1 MISKCQNVV
10 INRTK
15 FSDFENFDTKI
26 QSTEKL
32 NLVGYVTS
40 TDDLGNDVTKN
51 VSIKYPE
58 ELGPRLDNIEKVIG
72 MEAFENVNP
81 DCHNCDCDDNCS
93 IACKLNK
100 IESNINL
107 GWDRDEE
114 IKDMINGE
122 VDRLENEI
130 DGIKNFMHISQ
141 ENIIF
146 VRTSLENGTVELSVS
161 DILAKFDNRFNSG
174 TWSLVIVT
182 AVKMEDRMIHPEILY
197 SGSIETG
204 NYDKRKIKITQAGA
218 GNKDITVVINVVK
231 SGSKSIISM

>member
-15 FSDFENFDTKI
+15 FSDFENFDTKT

-72 MEAFENVNP
+72 MEAFKNVNP
-81 DCHNCDCDDNCS
+81 DCDDNCS

-197 SGSIETG
+197 SGSVETG